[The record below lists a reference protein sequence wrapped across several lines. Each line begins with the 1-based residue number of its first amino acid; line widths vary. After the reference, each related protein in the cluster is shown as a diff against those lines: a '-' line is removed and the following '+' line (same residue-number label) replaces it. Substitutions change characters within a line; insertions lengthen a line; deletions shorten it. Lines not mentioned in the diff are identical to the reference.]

1 MTAMF
6 AEYLDTHDLAAGLC
20 LPFRCPYPKAG
31 EAGWTRLAE
40 ADRRRVLELAAAWR
54 EKPYPMLTASAY
66 LAFAER
72 GDRAVFE
79 TPYFARRKKLI
90 AAVTGY
96 CAAPNEADLREAA
109 DGLWCIC
116 EESSWVISAHNCD
129 AHPGAPTPRE
139 KPLPD
144 TEDAG
149 LDLFSAQTAMI
160 LSLTLALMGD
170 ALDRV
175 TPMLAERAG
184 RELERRVLAPFQHR
198 DDFWWMG
205 VTRQDLCN
213 WTPWIVSNVLL
224 TAALRVP
231 ERRRLARL
239 VDRGLRMT
247 DRWLRCVPEDGG
259 CDEGVGYW
267 NMAGGA
273 LMDILQ
279 LMAGLTGGAM
289 DFHTDAK
296 LRGILSFPA
305 KMWLGGG
312 WFVNFADCDAKPEV
326 CGERLCAAGAYLG
339 DAELQKLSAALLLGP
354 EADLRDTPQFWRL
367 LNRLFSRD
375 IPKDGAARPAEDVW
389 LPDLQVR
396 LLRRGP
402 LTLIA
407 KGGHNGES
415 HNHNDVGSFIV
426 CADGEPEIV
435 DAGNLEYT
443 GKTFS
448 AERYTIWNTRSRNHN
463 VPLIGECEQQAG
475 TAFAAAAVQGL
486 PDGLSLELGGAYPEE
501 AGVVSCEREMRI
513 DAEAVCVRDVI
524 ALREA
529 QPVTFTLMLRREP
542 AVCGERA
549 VRCGPL
555 CIAWDRQAAV
565 STEHFAVKPGSRM
578 AKAFPD
584 GVWRLALTCGA
595 AERHDMTVRVT
606 PAEQGEVI

>member
-1 MTAMF
+1 MF
-6 AEYLDTHDLAAGLC
+6 AEYLDTHDLAAALQ
-20 LPFRCPYPKAG
+20 LPFRCPYPAAG
-31 EAGWTRLAE
+31 NWASLPEAE
-40 ADRRRVLELAAAWR
+40 RRCLLDNAAAWR
-54 EKPYPMLTASAY
+54 EKPWPMLTASQY
-66 LAFAER
+66 LGFAER

-96 CAAPNEADLREAA
+96 CAAPNEADLRAAA

-116 EESSWVISAHNCD
+116 EETSWVISAHNCD

-144 TEDAG
+144 TEDIG
-149 LDLFSAQTAMI
+149 LDLFAAQTAMI
-160 LSLTLALMGD
+160 LSLTLALMGT
-170 ALDRV
+170 ALDRL
-175 TPMLAERAG
+175 TPMLSERAG
-184 RELERRVLAPFQHR
+184 RELEKRVLTPFQRR

-205 VTRQDLCN
+205 ITRQDLCN

-239 VDRGLRMT
+239 AERGLRMT
-247 DRWLRCVPEDGG
+247 DRWLKCVPEDGG

-279 LMAGLTGGAM
+279 LMTLLTGGAM
-289 DFHTDAK
+289 DFRADEK

-312 WFVNFADCDAKPEV
+312 WFANFADCDAKPEV

-339 DAELQKLSAALLLGP
+339 DEALRTLGASLLRSQEAE
-354 EADLRDTPQFWRL
+354 LRDTPQFWRL
-367 LNRLFSRD
+367 LNRLFPGD
-375 IPKDGAARPAEDVW
+375 IPKGGAARPMEDVW
-389 LPDLQVR
+389 LPELQVR
-396 LLRRGP
+396 LLRRGR

-415 HNHNDVGSFIV
+415 HNHNDVGSFII

-463 VPLIGECEQQAG
+463 VPLIGDWEQRAG
-475 TAFAAAAVQGL
+475 TEFAAASVEFL
-486 PDGLSLELGGAYPEE
+486 PDGLQLDMAGAYPPE
-501 AGVVSCEREMRI
+501 AGLTGCLRTLRVTE
-513 DAEAVCVRDVI
+513 DAVTVEDQVELWADT
-524 ALREA
+524 
-529 QPVTFTLMLRREP
+529 PVTFTWMLRREP
-542 AVCGERA
+542 LPCGEREM
-549 VRCGPL
+549 RCGPVKL
-555 CIAWDRQAAV
+555 AWDRPADCAVERIAVAA
-565 STEHFAVKPGSRM
+565 GSRM

-584 GVWRLALTCGA
+584 GVWRLALTSPA
-595 AERHDMTVRVT
+595 AKHHRMTVRVT
-606 PAEQGEVI
+606 VAGPRNEVD